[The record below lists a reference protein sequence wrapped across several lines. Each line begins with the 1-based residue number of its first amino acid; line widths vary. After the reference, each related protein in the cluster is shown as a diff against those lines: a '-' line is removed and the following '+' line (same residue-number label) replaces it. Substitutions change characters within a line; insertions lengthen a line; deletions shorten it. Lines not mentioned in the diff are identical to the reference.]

1 MKQDHRVRLTKMLLR
16 DSFLDLMQQKPV
28 GKITVKEL
36 CDRAAVNRATFYAH
50 YADIYGLYEEI
61 ERDLAQTIM
70 QSLGSTMA
78 DSSLKDFSRDI
89 CRIIAENE
97 KLCLA
102 FFGEY
107 SDPELPLRVVD
118 SLRESSKAMWKTSRP
133 DLSDTTLNR
142 FYTFMANGS
151 LAIIRSWVQSG
162 MVDDSEDIARF
173 IEQMADSGLAAL

>member
-36 CDRAAVNRATFYAH
+36 CDKAAVNRATFYAH
-50 YADIYGLYEEI
+50 YADIYGLYDEI
-61 ERDLAQTIM
+61 EHDLAQTIM
-70 QSLGSTMA
+70 LSLGSTMA

-107 SDPELPLRVVD
+107 SDPELLMRIVD
-118 SLRESSKAMWKTSRP
+118 TFRERSIAMWNQARP
-133 DLSDTTLNR
+133 GLERLELDR
-142 FYTFMANGS
+142 FYTFMAHGC

-162 MVDDSEDIARF
+162 MRESSEDVARF
-173 IEQMADSGLAAL
+173 IEKMANSGLAAL